1 MPAQRVSPSSLS
13 IIRSSLLGGVVLF
26 GVIIAWM
33 SSTGSGPAAA
43 DSPFARPVFTW
54 VFFALCAGAGA
65 AIIVLRGRVERAPSF
80 ERRAS
85 TAIAAWAIGE
95 SVAILGGIH
104 WLLTGSPTLY
114 VIGALVF
121 VVGLFTVSARE

>member
-1 MPAQRVSPSSLS
+1 MPAYRVPPSSLS

-26 GVIIAWM
+26 GAVIAWLH
-33 SSTGSGPAAA
+33 STGSGPAPA
-43 DSPFARPVFTW
+43 DSPLSRPVIAW

-65 AIIVLRGRVERAPSF
+65 AIIVLRGMVERADSF
-80 ERRAS
+80 DRRAT

-104 WLLTGSPTLY
+104 WLVTGSPTLY
-114 VIGALVF
+114 IVGALVF
-121 VVGLFTVSARE
+121 VIGLFTVSARE